1 MPSARTSSL
10 FAALRVAN
18 FRLYFAGQA
27 VSLVGTW
34 MQSIAIA
41 WLVLELGGSGSVL
54 GGVVAVQFLP
64 VLAFGAAAGLLVDR
78 RDKRRLLLGTQA
90 AFAGLALAL
99 GLIVEA
105 GVARLWI
112 VFIFAALFGCVNAV
126 DSPARQTFVTEMVGS
141 DRIQNAVSLNSSLVS
156 ASRAIGPA
164 LAGALIA
171 VVGVGVCF
179 LANAASFLAVLA
191 ALAAMDVGALH
202 RSKPVPRA
210 AGQLREGL
218 RHVRSTPAL
227 LVPLLMM
234 ALIGT
239 LAYEF
244 QVVLPLLAQDT
255 FAGGS
260 ETFGLMTAASGVGAV
275 FGGLWVAS
283 RRATGLLPLTGS
295 AVLFGVALAGAALA
309 PTLVATI
316 VALALVGVGG
326 TAFLATGNSSLQ
338 LAAEPRYRGRV
349 MALWS
354 VTFLGSTPIGGPIV
368 GAVCEWL
375 SPRAGL
381 ALGAVACLLA
391 AALGA
396 VSLHRLPPDERI
408 IEAPEPPTPAPP
420 TVEVELPKL

>member
-1 MPSARTSSL
+1 M
-10 FAALRVAN
+10 AN

-34 MQSIAIA
+34 MQSIALA

-54 GGVVAVQFLP
+54 GSVVAIQFLP
-64 VLAFGAAAGLLVDR
+64 VLVLGAAAGLVVDR
-78 RDKRRLLLGTQA
+78 HDKRRLLLGTQA
-90 AFAGLALAL
+90 AFAVLALAI
-99 GLIVEA
+99 GLLVVTGA
-105 GVARLWI
+105 ARLWM
-112 VFIFAALFGCVNAV
+112 VFVFGALFGCVNAI
-126 DSPARQTFVTEMVGS
+126 DSPARQTFVTEMVGAG
-141 DRIQNAVSLNSSLVS
+141 RLQNAVSLNSSLVS

-164 LAGALIA
+164 IAGALIA
-171 VVGVGVCF
+171 LVGVGVCF
-179 LANAASFLAVLA
+179 LANAASFLAVLV
-191 ALAAMDVGALH
+191 ALAAMDVGALQ
-202 RSKPVPRA
+202 RTEPLPPEE
-210 AGQLREGL
+210 GQLREGL
-218 RHVRSTPAL
+218 RHVRATPAL

-244 QVVLPLLAQDT
+244 QVVLPLLARET
-255 FAGGS
+255 FSGGT

-275 FGGLWVAS
+275 FGGLWVA
-283 RRATGLLPLTGS
+283 AHKETGLTPLTGA
-295 AVLFGVALAGAALA
+295 AVLFGIALVAAALA
-309 PTLVATI
+309 PTLDVSI
-316 VALALVGVGG
+316 VALALVGAGG

-368 GAVCEWL
+368 GAVCESL

-381 ALGAVACLLA
+381 ALGALACLLA

-396 VSLHRLPPDERI
+396 AALHRLPPEERT
-408 IEAPEPPTPAPP
+408 IESPAPPTPAPP